1 MVAWL
6 RKIFQGI
13 LNWLLG
19 RPQPLRTKYI
29 DEIPDTLKAKTVYI
43 IGEGNYRWYAVMLCP
58 GGCGTV
64 LHMNLMPD
72 SRPKWSLTEHSDGTI
87 SLHPSIWRKTG
98 CQCHFW
104 LKNGRVQWCKGGY
117 CKLAH
122 PKNVS

>member
-1 MVAWL
+1 MAWFK
-6 RKIFQGI
+6 RFFQEI

-19 RPQPLRTKYI
+19 RPRPLRTKYS
-29 DEIPDTLKAKTVYI
+29 DEIPDALKAKTVYI

-72 SRPKWSLTEHSDGTI
+72 SRPRWSLTEHGDGTI
-87 SLHPSIWRKTG
+87 SLHPSVWRKTG

-104 LKNGRVQWCKGGY
+104 LKRGKVEWCDMGR
-117 CKLAH
+117 CKLALST
-122 PKNVS
+122 NAS